1 MMPLLR
7 AQKHPPGVFFSPNS
21 TPQYRFFVSEA
32 PELLYSSMYGRGKS
46 RVICEKAHYT
56 CLRYPG
62 AQVVLARK
70 RRDDMGTTTLHTL
83 LNEVIDPSHRDWGWR
98 VSADGGSQLLYP
110 NGSRIVVV
118 GLDRPSKLRSG
129 AYLRAYVDQ
138 CEEFDEEEWNAIN
151 GRLRQWR
158 DEWREY
164 DWNAKAWVEPVH
176 QLGGACNPDSPEHF
190 LYRLFRP
197 DEGSHREYSTSDE
210 ELPNGETVKAGA
222 LLREVVLSSTTDN
235 IANLHPR
242 YLQRLN
248 QMRGRYRERYV
259 LGKWSRF
266 EGLIYDCYDP
276 DVSLIA
282 KPEAWE
288 RWGGFPPPDWPR
300 YRSIDFGYQHPFVC
314 QWWAHDQANGEFFRY
329 RELYH
334 TRRLVSAHREQI
346 LQLEAQERA
355 TIEAHAARLRDSG
368 EKIEPVDD
376 TLFFDLTFT
385 DHDAE
390 DRATLEETGL
400 IVTQPA
406 NKAVSLGLQRVY
418 ELLQPYRRDGE
429 ERWRSRIYFVRD
441 ALVERDPTREADGLP
456 TCTEEEMLR
465 YHYQKARTGV
475 VGEGEREE
483 PYKKDD
489 DGCDA
494 MRYLFCTLPDL
505 TGEMRVVLL

>member
-1 MMPLLR
+1 VSTLLR
-7 AQKHPPGVFFSPNS
+7 EQRVPPGRYFKPNS

-32 PELLYSSMYGRGKS
+32 PEVLYSSMYGRGKS
-46 RVICEKAHYT
+46 RVLCEKAHYT

-83 LNEVIDPSHRDWGWR
+83 LNEVIDPAQRDWGWR

-129 AYLRAYVDQ
+129 AYLRAYFDQ
-138 CEEFDEEEWNAIN
+138 CEEAEEEEWNAIG

-164 DWNAKAWVEPVH
+164 DWTLGMWVEPTH
-176 QLGGACNPDSPEHF
+176 QLGGACNPESPEHF
-190 LYRLFRP
+190 LYRLFDP
-197 DEGSHREYSTSDE
+197 DKGSHRQYSEADE
-210 ELPNGETVKAGA
+210 ELPNGDVVPAGS
-222 LLREVVLSSTTDN
+222 LLREVVLSSISDN
-235 IANLHPR
+235 VENLHPR

-266 EGLIYDCYDP
+266 EGLIYDCYEP
-276 DVSLIA
+276 DVSIIDRPA
-282 KPEAWE
+282 AWAA
-288 RWGGFPPPDWPR
+288 WGGFPPPDWPR
-300 YRSIDFGYQHPFVC
+300 YRAIDFGYQHPFVC
-314 QWWAHDQANGEFFRY
+314 QWWAEDRSEDTFYRY
-329 RELYH
+329 REIYH

-346 LQLEAQERA
+346 LQLEADERA
-355 TIEAHAARLRDSG
+355 VIEAAAKRLRDVG
-368 EKIEPVDD
+368 EEVPNVED
-376 TLFFDLTFT
+376 TLYFDLTFT

-390 DRATLEETGL
+390 DRATLEETGV
-400 IVTQPA
+400 IVTQAA

-418 ELLQPYRRDGE
+418 ELLQPYQRDGE
-429 ERWRSRIYFVRD
+429 EVWRSHIYLIRG
-441 ALVERDPTREADGLP
+441 ALVERDPSREAQSLT
-456 TCTEEEMLR
+456 TCTEEELMR
-465 YHYQKARTGV
+465 YRYQKARVGV
-475 VGEGEREE
+475 SGEGEREE
-483 PYKKDD
+483 PYKRDD

-494 MRYLFCTLPDL
+494 MRYLFCTLPDMY
-505 TGEMRVVLL
+505 GEMRVVRL